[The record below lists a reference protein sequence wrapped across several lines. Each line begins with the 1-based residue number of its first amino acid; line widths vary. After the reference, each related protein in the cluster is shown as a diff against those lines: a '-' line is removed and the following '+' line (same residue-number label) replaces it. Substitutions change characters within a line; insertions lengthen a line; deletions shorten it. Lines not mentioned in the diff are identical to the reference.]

1 LGSHRQS
8 EGYEEHCAPTN
19 EAQLGS
25 IPVRT
30 GLRRHEA
37 RGMSAMRA
45 IATEL
50 VPGNEPP
57 RSARI
62 GLSMLKLRAEIFTG
76 PAMSGRTNWEM

>member
-1 LGSHRQS
+1 
-8 EGYEEHCAPTN
+8 
-19 EAQLGS
+19 
-25 IPVRT
+25 
-30 GLRRHEA
+30 
-37 RGMSAMRA
+37 MRA

-57 RSARI
+57 RRARI